1 MGRVLPDP
9 ARRRALSHHVR
20 ELLLAHGHEAAAWQ
34 ILEPSYR
41 WFLHGADACVGYV
54 DTGGAW
60 VAAGAPIAPRARLRE
75 AACAFVEGAAAEGR
89 RACFFGV
96 ESDFGA
102 EGFDRLRLGEQPEWT
117 PRQYVAQR
125 LRSSLRE
132 QHRRARAKGV
142 EVRAVAPA
150 ELSPEGGPTLRAGM
164 QRLGRRW
171 LQTRR
176 MATLE
181 FVVSLEAAL
190 GGLAQHHA
198 AQHHSALDHTALHHT
213 ALGSRLYVAE
223 RAAHDGRELVA
234 AALLLPVPRRSGWY
248 VKHVLRDPSAPNGAV
263 ELLIH
268 EVLTQLAREGAEYAT
283 LGLAP
288 LAGDV
293 HPALRLARRTLSGA
307 FDFEGLN
314 RFKAKL
320 APSRTTPIHL
330 IHPHGSSTALGLY
343 DSLGAFT
350 PRGPL
355 RFALASAGH
364 HLARLGEGRRQRR
377 SALHDASSLHDGS
390 ALQRHSDAQ
399 LR

>member
-1 MGRVLPDP
+1 MARATGLPPPYHPGPVGRVPPDP

-20 ELLLAHGHEAAAWQ
+20 ELLLAHGREAGAWQ
-34 ILEPSYR
+34 ILEPGYR

-54 DTGGAW
+54 DTGRAW
-60 VAAGAPIAPRARLRE
+60 VAAGAPIAPRARQRE
-75 AACAFVEGAAAEGR
+75 VAWAFVESAAAEGR

-96 ESDFGA
+96 EADFGA
-102 EGFDRLRLGEQPEWT
+102 AGFDRLRLGEQPEWV

-142 EVRAVAPA
+142 EVRAVAPT
-150 ELSPEGGPTLRAGM
+150 ELGRGERGAALRGGL

-181 FVVSLEAAL
+181 FVVSLEATL
-190 GGLAQHHA
+190 RGLEQ
-198 AQHHSALDHTALHHT
+198 DPG
-213 ALGSRLYVAE
+213 ALGSRLFVAE

-248 VKHVLRDPSAPNGAV
+248 VKHVLRDPTAPNGAV
-263 ELLIH
+263 ELLVH
-268 EVLTQLAREGAEYAT
+268 EVLTRLAREGAEYAT

-320 APSRTTPIHL
+320 APSHATPIHL
-330 IHPHGSSTALGLY
+330 VHPHGSSTALDLY

-364 HLARLGEGRRQRR
+364 RLVRLGGEWRPKRPSRSQDPAGASDQR
-377 SALHDASSLHDGS
+377 AF
-390 ALQRHSDAQ
+390 
-399 LR
+399 